1 MAKVDEIKEEIG
13 WLKIIFG
20 ILTAVDISVLGWL
33 SKNYSTS
40 NSILLFIALIV
51 IVISTFGIVVVNK
64 KAYLKIRQLKEL

>member
-40 NSILLFIALIV
+40 NNILLFIALIV